1 MDIVV
6 IGGGAAGLKAAT
18 RARRR
23 NEEASITV
31 VDAGKYPSLGRCG
44 LPYYVGGIVNE
55 LNDLRKTTYGAVRD
69 EEYFKKLF
77 NIEVLTE
84 TRAKKIDRG
93 RRTVLIEK
101 DGKEDE
107 LPYDYLVIATG
118 ARPSIPP
125 IPNIDAEG
133 VTTLTDPESAEKIL
147 EMWMEGDVSNAVIIG
162 GGLIGLE
169 TAEALRMLDLKVTL
183 IEALPN
189 VLPALLD
196 QEMAML
202 VERHLTEKGIR
213 VLTNT
218 LVREIV
224 AEDRVRAVK
233 TDKEEIPADI
243 VIVATG
249 VKPNVELAK
258 DCGLKIGET
267 GAIKVN
273 EFMQTSDERIFAG
286 GDCVENINLITGKP
300 VYTPLGDI
308 ANKHGRVIGDNV
320 TGGKS
325 KFPGVIGTS
334 IAKVFDFTIARTG
347 LTEREARSLGYDA
360 VGVLAPAFDRAHY
373 FPQANTIRLK
383 LIFDRKTLR
392 VLGAQG
398 VGLGVIDKRIDVIA
412 TAIQAG
418 MTIDDLANL
427 DLAYAPPYSPAIDPV
442 ITAAYVS
449 RNLYDGLFEAVDVNY
464 VKERLNRD
472 DVVILDL
479 RSENETRLLKIEAK
493 NVLNIPLPELRER
506 ISEIPKDKEIIT
518 VCPLGLRAY
527 NAASILKNMGY
538 KVKVMMG
545 GLTFW

>member
-1 MDIVV
+1 MEIVI
-6 IGGGAAGLKAAT
+6 IGGGATGLKAAA

-31 VDAGKYPSLGRCG
+31 VEAGKYPSLGRCG

-55 LNDLRKTTYGAVRD
+55 LDDLRKTTYGAVRD
-69 EEYFKKLF
+69 EKYFKKLF
-77 NIEVLTE
+77 NIDVLIE
-84 TRAKKIDRG
+84 TRAKKIDRD

-125 IPNIDAEG
+125 IPNVDAEG

-147 EMWMEGDVSNAVIIG
+147 EMWMEDELSNAVIIG

-169 TAEALRMLDLKVTL
+169 TAEALKNLDLNVTV
-183 IEALPN
+183 IEALPH

-196 QEMAML
+196 KEMATL
-202 VERHLTEKGIR
+202 VERHLAEKGVR

-218 LVREIV
+218 LVKEIV
-224 AEDRVRAVK
+224 ADDRVKAVK
-233 TDKEEIPADI
+233 TEKEEIPADI
-243 VIVATG
+243 VVVATG
-249 VKPNVELAK
+249 VRPNIDLAK
-258 DCGLKIGET
+258 DCGLEIGET

-286 GDCVENINLITGKP
+286 GDCVENIHLITGKP
-300 VYTPLGDI
+300 VYTPLGDV

-334 IAKVFDFTIARTG
+334 IAKVFDFTVARTG
-347 LTEREARSLGYDA
+347 LTEKEARSLGYD
-360 VGVLAPAFDRAHY
+360 VTSVLAPAPDRAHY
-373 FPQANTIRLK
+373 YPQANNIRLK
-383 LIFDRKTLR
+383 LIFDRKTLKI
-392 VLGAQG
+392 LGAQC

-449 RNLYDGLFEAVDVNY
+449 RNLYDGLFETVDVNY

-472 DVVILDL
+472 DVVIIDL
-479 RSENETRLLKIEAK
+479 RSEEEIKQKIEAR
-493 NVLNIPLPELRER
+493 NVVNIPITELRER
-506 ISEIPKDKEIIT
+506 INEIPKDKEVIA

-527 NAASILKNMGY
+527 NAARILKNLGY
-538 KVKVMMG
+538 NVKAMMG
-545 GLTFW
+545 GLAFW

>member
-1 MDIVV
+1 MEIAI
-6 IGGGAAGLKAAT
+6 IGGGAAGLKAAA

-23 NEEASITV
+23 DEEASITV
-31 VDAGKYPSLGRCG
+31 IDAGKYPSLGRCG

-55 LNDLRKTTYGAVRD
+55 LDDLRKTTYGAVRD
-69 EEYFKKLF
+69 EKYFKKLF
-77 NIEVLTE
+77 NIDILTE
-84 TRAKKIDRG
+84 TRAKKIDRD

-107 LPYDYLVIATG
+107 LSYDYLVIATG

-125 IPNIDAEG
+125 IPNIDADG

-147 EMWMEGDVSNAVIIG
+147 EMWMEEEISDAVIIG

-169 TAEALRMLDLKVTL
+169 TAEALKMLDLNVTL
-183 IEALPN
+183 IEALPH
-189 VLPALLD
+189 VLPAKLD

-202 VERHLTEKGIR
+202 VEKHLAEKGVR

-218 LVREIV
+218 LVKEIV
-224 AEDRVRAVK
+224 ADDRVRAVK
-233 TDKEEIPADI
+233 TDKEEIPAD
-243 VIVATG
+243 VVVVATG

-258 DCGLKIGET
+258 DCGLEIGET

-300 VYTPLGDI
+300 VYTSLGDV
-308 ANKHGRVIGDNV
+308 ANKHGRVIGDNI

-334 IAKVFDFTIARTG
+334 IAKVFDFTVARTG

-360 VGVLAPAFDRAHY
+360 VGVLAPAPDRAHY
-373 FPQANTIRLK
+373 FPQASNIRLK

-392 VLGAQG
+392 VLGAQS

-427 DLAYAPPYSPAIDPV
+427 DLAHAPPYSPAIDPV
-442 ITAAYVS
+442 IMASYVS
-449 RNLYDGLFEAVDVNY
+449 RNLYDGLFEAVDVAY

-472 DVVILDL
+472 DVVIIDL
-479 RSENETRLLKIEAK
+479 RSEDETKQLKIEAK
-493 NVLNIPLPELRER
+493 NVMNIPLTELRER
-506 ISEIPKDKEIIT
+506 ISEIPKDKEVIT
-518 VCPLGLRAY
+518 ICPLGLRAY
-527 NAASILKNMGY
+527 NAARMLKNMGY
-538 KVKVMMG
+538 NVKVMMG
-545 GLTFW
+545 GVAFW